1 MRSILGELSFLESI
15 VGRPVRVNNR
25 VPAHSVVQ
33 IFNREQKPG
42 TMSFGVLFLIRL
54 SGQPREFPR
63 RTTHN
68 SASRL
73 RFAVQLCV
81 VRRYGRFLDDYAGVS
96 ARIVNFLSRQLDLPP
111 VLAVQPS
118 RREGTQHEHQRRIR
132 EYLGLQ
138 TFDLPTQEQIERWVC
153 GQAAV
158 GLSPGEIFPHAEETL
173 RLWDVILPARST
185 LERLV
190 ASQAARAQEEIFQ
203 RLSARLSA
211 ECRADLDSLLEV
223 GEDVPRSALLRL
235 KEYPPE
241 ATAASIL
248 SYLEQYALLR
258 SLRVERIDLSGL
270 SPELTL
276 QLSALVKR
284 YDAWTLKRF
293 AEPKRHAMLACFL
306 TKAQKTVLDHLAEMH
321 DRLLTRIWGR
331 SQRAYEERHRE
342 LRRRA
347 KEGLDQLVAAVEFL
361 LDPCRSRETTLAE
374 LCRQVN
380 EEELQAALASCRA
393 FQHLEERGFLDEISS
408 YYSYLRRYF
417 PTLFELP
424 FEAEPGSRSLLE
436 ALAIVRRLDRGELGK
451 LPMSAPVDFVP
462 PAWRKFLLRADG
474 LLDRRAWEI
483 ALGFA
488 LRDALRSGDIYLP
501 ESRRHV
507 SFWNL
512 VYDERQWAQ
521 ERSGAYKQLS
531 LFPEAD
537 TVRRKLFQEFD
548 LVARQLDQ
556 GLRTG
561 PLGGPSGRR
570 RHRPAKAFRSE
581 RSSASHR
588 GLALLNPGQVHGDR
602 RAGSRQFRQI
612 SASTADQ
619 GYRRLRQPGSAA
631 GWNSPGGS
639 RPN

>member
-1 MRSILGELSFLESI
+1 MADPTTRFAPILTSRQRRHPVELPEDPTEEELARDWALSAEDREEARRCRGE
-15 VGRPVRVNNR
+15 
-25 VPAHSVVQ
+25 
-33 IFNREQKPG
+33 
-42 TMSFGVLFLIRL
+42 
-54 SGQPREFPR
+54 
-63 RTTHN
+63 
-68 SASRL
+68 ASRL

-96 ARIVNFLSRQLDLPP
+96 ARILNFLSRQLDLPP
-111 VLAVQPS
+111 VLAVEPS

-158 GLSPGEIFPHAEETL
+158 GLSPAEIFPHAEETL
-173 RLWDVILPARST
+173 RLWDVVLPARST

-211 ECRADLDSLLEV
+211 ECRAHLDSLLEV

-241 ATAASIL
+241 ATAATIL

-258 SLRVERIDLSGL
+258 SLRVERIDVSGL

-276 QLSALVKR
+276 QLAALVKR

-306 TKAQKTVLDHLAEMH
+306 TEAQKTVLDHLAEMH

-347 KEGLDQLVAAVEFL
+347 KEGLDELVAAVEFL
-361 LDPCRSRETTLAE
+361 LDPSRSRQTTLAE

-380 EEELQAALASCRA
+380 EENLQAALASCRA
-393 FQHLEERGFLDEISS
+393 FQHLEERGFLDEICS
-408 YYSYLRRYF
+408 YYSYLRRYL

-424 FEAEPGSRSLLE
+424 FQAEPGSRSLLE
-436 ALAIVRRLDRGELGK
+436 ALTIVRRLDHGELRK
-451 LPMSAPVDFVP
+451 LPLAAPVDFVP
-462 PAWRKFLLRADG
+462 PAWRKFLLRGDG

-483 ALGFA
+483 ALGLA
-488 LRDALRSGDIYLP
+488 LRDALRSGGHLLAREP
-501 ESRRHV
+501 SPRVVLES
-507 SFWNL
+507 
-512 VYDERQWAQ
+512 
-521 ERSGAYKQLS
+521 
-531 LFPEAD
+531 
-537 TVRRKLFQEFD
+537 
-548 LVARQLDQ
+548 
-556 GLRTG
+556 GLRRTSMG
-561 PLGGPSGRR
+561 PGAP
-570 RHRPAKAFRSE
+570 
-581 RSSASHR
+581 
-588 GLALLNPGQVHGDR
+588 
-602 RAGSRQFRQI
+602 
-612 SASTADQ
+612 
-619 GYRRLRQPGSAA
+619 RRLRAVVFISRSRHGEEEIIPGV
-631 GWNSPGGS
+631 
-639 RPN
+639 